1 MGRQR
6 TPSRDSTRRLLALL
20 VLALLIVPP
29 LGGHDRGTHAA
40 AAASRHRLLLRARAR
55 GLYPGAVRPL
65 RVLVSNPTDRDV
77 RVVRLVAR
85 AIRSSNEACPPSFLR
100 VRRLRSHPLVL
111 AHSRRRVRM
120 RVKLLASAPD
130 ACQGVR
136 FSLRLRVRGV
146 AA

>member
-1 MGRQR
+1 MAQQR
-6 TPSRDSTRRLLALL
+6 TPRRDSTRRLLALL

-29 LGGHDRGTHAA
+29 LDGHDRGTHA

-65 RVLVSNPTDRDV
+65 KVLVRNPTDRDI

-85 AIRSSNEACPPSFLR
+85 AIRSSNEACPASFLR
-100 VRRLRSHPLVL
+100 VRRLRSHPLVP
-111 AHSRRRVRM
+111 AHSRRRVRT
-120 RVKLLASAPD
+120 RVELLASAPD

-136 FSLRLRVRGV
+136 FALRLRVRGV

>member
-1 MGRQR
+1 MER
-6 TPSRDSTRRLLALL
+6 TRTSRPDRAKRLLALVLVAL
-20 VLALLIVPP
+20 VLVPS
-29 LGGHDRGTHAA
+29 LDGHDRGTHAA
-40 AAASRHRLLLRARAR
+40 AESRHRLLLRARAR

-65 RVLVSNPTDRDV
+65 RILVSNPTDHDV

-85 AIRSSNEACPPSFLR
+85 ASRSSSEACPVSFLR
-100 VRRLRSHPLVL
+100 VRRLRSHPVVP
-111 AHSRRRVRM
+111 AHSRRRVRV

>member
-1 MGRQR
+1 MARTR
-6 TPSRDSTRRLLALL
+6 TPHRDSARRLLALL
-20 VLALLIVPP
+20 LLALVIVP
-29 LGGHDRGTHAA
+29 LDGHDRGTHPV
-40 AAASRHRLLLRARAR
+40 AASRHRLLLRARAR

-65 RVLVSNPTDRDV
+65 KVLVRNPTDRDV

-85 AIRSSNEACPPSFLR
+85 AIRSSSETCPASFLR
-100 VRRLRSHPLVL
+100 VRRLRSHPLVP
-111 AHSRRRVRM
+111 ARSRRRVRM
-120 RVKLLASAPD
+120 RVKLRASAPD